1 MHIDGN
7 AVRIVAGDTRSSFAS
22 YDRALLDAAR
32 LSMTM
37 LEANGLSEVP
47 ARDSQIALRTIHE
60 STGHLISARG
70 SMIKLVGHLNAIKR
84 RSDQAPMSV
93 GCPGETPLAGSLQ
106 ELAREPETT
115 FG

>member
-7 AVRIVAGDTRSSFAS
+7 AVRNDAQDTRSSFAS
-22 YDRALLDAAR
+22 YDRAILDAAR

-37 LEANGLSEVP
+37 LEANALSEVP
-47 ARDSQIALRTIHE
+47 ARDSQIALRAIHE

-70 SMIKLVGHLNAIKR
+70 SMVKLVGHLNSVKR
-84 RSDQAPMSV
+84 RSDQAPMNV
-93 GCPGETPLAGSLQ
+93 GCPGPTPLGSLQ
-106 ELAREPETT
+106 DDASEAEPA

>member
-7 AVRIVAGDTRSSFAS
+7 AVRIVAQDTRSSFAS
-22 YDRALLDAAR
+22 YDRAILDAAR

-37 LEANGLSEVP
+37 LEANALSEVP
-47 ARDSQIALRTIHE
+47 ARDSQIALRAIHE

-70 SMIKLVGHLNAIKR
+70 SMVKLVGHLNSVKR
-84 RSDQAPMSV
+84 RSNQAPMNV
-93 GCPGETPLAGSLQ
+93 GCPGPTPLGSLQ
-106 ELAREPETT
+106 DEASEAEPA